1 VFTAIVAGLLPI
13 GEVAELVNIGT
24 LSAFILICASVMVLR
39 VRKPDLQRNFRT
51 PAVWVVAP
59 LGIVF
64 SLALIYGLPWI
75 TFERFIIWMAL
86 GLIVYFAYGIRHSKL
101 NR

>member
-1 VFTAIVAGLLPI
+1 MQEAGPISNLSFHNPVFVA
-13 GEVAELVNIGT
+13 
-24 LSAFILICASVMVLR
+24 FCICASVMVLR